1 MFRLLVSY
9 YDIIFESTLKFISRI
24 FFFFYTNAIDYSHT
38 LYIVELCPTVKS
50 FHFSNLINDPAW
62 NWLFH
67 EALYVVIEFNAVTR
81 PFVSRFIQQK
91 EFPFESRKN
100 QSCEGDANLSFNFC
114 ESFLR
119 KEIPEGKETNK
130 IMQSPK
136 IRNIHPP
143 PTPTPF
149 SAWKLI
155 KTSCPGKHSEGGEL
169 KEKIAAFAM
178 AEFSRI
184 REIFIGGWNELIFI
198 RGGGGKRLERNLR
211 TRRLCF
217 GRNKKGGGE
226 AVHGFSK
233 LPWARRRMPFPL
245 SCATVGRCVF
255 NVTGDPEVIRA
266 IAIFFVVFVNEKNQ
280 ARGTILSRN

>member
-9 YDIIFESTLKFISRI
+9 YVSYSYYIIFESTLKFISRI

-114 ESFLR
+114 ESFR

-143 PTPTPF
+143 PPTPL

-155 KTSCPGKHSEGGEL
+155 KTSCPGKHS
-169 KEKIAAFAM
+169 
-178 AEFSRI
+178 
-184 REIFIGGWNELIFI
+184 
-198 RGGGGKRLERNLR
+198 GGGGN
-211 TRRLCF
+211 
-217 GRNKKGGGE
+217 
-226 AVHGFSK
+226 
-233 LPWARRRMPFPL
+233 
-245 SCATVGRCVF
+245 
-255 NVTGDPEVIRA
+255 
-266 IAIFFVVFVNEKNQ
+266 
-280 ARGTILSRN
+280 